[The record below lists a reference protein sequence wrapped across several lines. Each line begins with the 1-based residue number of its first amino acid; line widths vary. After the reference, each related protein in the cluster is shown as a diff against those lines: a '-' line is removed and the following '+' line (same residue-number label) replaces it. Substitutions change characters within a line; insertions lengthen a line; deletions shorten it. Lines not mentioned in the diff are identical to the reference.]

1 MFVVFLQYAIYQNG
15 DENLNLSNLL
25 NVSTQE
31 IKPIFKKIDVYPN
44 PINENYIHIQ
54 NNTLNNAK
62 YSIIDI
68 NGKTIKNSYIVDK
81 KILLENIS
89 IGEYFLI
96 VIKNNIVYTT
106 KFIKL

>member
-15 DENLNLSNLL
+15 DENLNLSNL

-54 NNTLNNAK
+54 NNTLNN
-62 YSIIDI
+62 SNIQ
-68 NGKTIKNSYIVDK
+68 
-81 KILLENIS
+81 LLI
-89 IGEYFLI
+89 
-96 VIKNNIVYTT
+96 
-106 KFIKL
+106 